1 MKVTIRTLVVL
12 SLVFLMSG
20 FLTPIVNQ
28 PKAAEPAVVE
38 DTFFTPLQVGIA
50 SQVYFNFKNTSKMQ
64 SKLYSKF
71 TVKDYPK
78 GNEKNWF
85 VQFCYS
91 NICFL
96 EDGESPNT
104 VRPNQ
109 KEQMHITIWPYEG
122 AKVGEKVKLVLEVY
136 PSKDPNN
143 KTSITFYA
151 ICVAPKEVVLT
162 VDKKAAKVNG
172 KEVTLD
178 AAPFVVSGRTL
189 VPLRFIGEALGAKIE
204 WDGNARKITFN
215 LDQLNVYFWVGKAEA
230 QRKIGPSFI
239 RTISLD
245 TAPVIVSGRT
255 LVPVR
260 AVSELLGGE
269 VGYNAATRVITIN
282 FPPLPKE

>member
-1 MKVTIRTLVVL
+1 MTGIMTPVL
-12 SLVFLMSG
+12 Y
-20 FLTPIVNQ
+20 Q
-28 PKAAEPAVVE
+28 PRAAESAVVE
-38 DTFFTPLQVGIA
+38 DTFFTPLRVGEA

-96 EDGESPNT
+96 EDGESPL
-104 VRPNQ
+104 VIRPGQ

-122 AKVGEKVKLVLEVY
+122 AKIGEKVKLVLEVY
-136 PSKDPNN
+136 PSKDPKN

-151 ICVAPKEVVLT
+151 ICVTPKEVKLT
-162 VDKKAAKVNG
+162 VDKKSAKVNG
-172 KEVTLD
+172 KDETLD
-178 AAPFVVSGRTL
+178 AAPFVTAGRTL
-189 VPLRFIGEALGAKIE
+189 VPLRFVGSSLDAKIDWE
-204 WDGNARKITFN
+204 PKDRKITFS
-215 LDQLNVYFWVGKAEA
+215 LDQLSVFFWVGKAEA
-230 QRKIGPSFI
+230 QRKIALNFT

-245 TAPVIVSGRT
+245 TAPVIVNGRT
-255 LVPVR
+255 FVPVR
-260 AVSELLGGE
+260 AVSELLGAE
-269 VGYNAATRVITIN
+269 VGYEPKTRVITIN